1 MAYCCFYIRRRLALL
16 QADSVVD
23 ELMAMEEEKQKTKT
37 DVTDEELMAFLEKH
51 RLLLNEEAK
60 KNLIVIRENEEL
72 QKLLDE
78 QEKKL
83 AKMHERKK
91 V

>member
-23 ELMAMEEEKQKTKT
+23 
-37 DVTDEELMAFLEKH
+37 ELMAFLEKH

-83 AKMHERKK
+83 AKIHERKK